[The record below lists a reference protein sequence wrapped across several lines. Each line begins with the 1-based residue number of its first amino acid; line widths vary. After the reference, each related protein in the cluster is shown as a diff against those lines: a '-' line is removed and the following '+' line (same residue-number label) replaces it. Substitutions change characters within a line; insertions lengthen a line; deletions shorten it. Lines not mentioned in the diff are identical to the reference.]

1 MAHNIGH
8 MFYVGEAPWH
18 GLGTE
23 LPQPATLDEALSAG
37 ALDWTVSAI
46 PLATDER
53 PSCPVPH
60 RVAVV
65 RDDLPAGDP
74 ERLLGVVHPD
84 FQFLQNRQGAAL
96 FDRLF
101 DPGAAKYHT
110 GGYLK
115 RGEVVWLLARLPDE
129 IRVGAEDVLEPYLL
143 YSNSHDGSLAVDIRL
158 TIIRVVCNNTLSAA
172 LRHEDDSALHQ
183 RHRFR
188 IDALAEDAHAFMDF
202 ALQRVADTGEQF
214 RRLAASPCDDD
225 AFRRFLARL
234 LPNPATPL
242 AAASNRS
249 VAQAH
254 ETRLARLAA
263 ARSAIAL
270 IRDEGLPEMSIPPE
284 APTWWGSLNAVTA
297 WVDHVQIVEGSRYA
311 HAMFG
316 AGDRLKSAAH
326 ELAVVGACAGARGLR
341 QAG

>member
-8 MFYVGEAPWH
+8 MFYVGDTPWH

-23 LPQPATLDEALSAG
+23 LLRPATLDEAMSAA

-46 PLATDER
+46 PLATDET
-53 PSCPVPH
+53 PSCRVPH

-65 RDDLPAGDP
+65 RDDLPPGAP

-84 FQFLQNRQGAAL
+84 FQLLQNREGATL

-115 RGEVVWLLARLPDE
+115 QGEVVWLLARLPDE
-129 IRVGAEDVLEPYLL
+129 IRVGADDVLEPYLL

-158 TIIRVVCNNTLSAA
+158 TVIRVVCNNTLSAA
-172 LRHEDDSALHQ
+172 LHHENDSAFHH

-188 IDALAEDAHAFMDF
+188 LDALAADAHAFMDF
-202 ALQRVADTGEQF
+202 VLQRTADTGEQF
-214 RRLAASPCDDD
+214 RRLANKPCDHA

-234 LPNPATPL
+234 LPDPATPL

-249 VAQAH
+249 VAQSH
-254 ETRLARLAA
+254 ETRLARLSA

-270 IRDEGLPEMSIPPE
+270 IRDEGLPEMNIPPE

-297 WVDHVQIVEGSRYA
+297 WVDHVQTVEGSRYA

-326 ELAVVGACAGARGLR
+326 DMAVVEAGSGTQGRRRAC
-341 QAG
+341 